1 MKETAVSRS
10 DEATREMLESVYRD
24 FNARNIN
31 AILRRMA
38 DDVDWPN
45 GWEGG
50 YVHGHDAVRVYWSRQ
65 WAQVDPTVTPVGF
78 TSLPDGRIDVTVHQ
92 VVQDRDGA
100 LLSDATVHH
109 VYRLER
115 GQIMHMEISE

>member
-1 MKETAVSRS
+1 MKETAVSAS
-10 DEATREMLESVYRD
+10 DAEIREMLESVYRD

-38 DDVDWPN
+38 DDVAWPN

-50 YVHGHDAVRVYWSRQ
+50 YVHGHDGVRDYWSRQ
-65 WAQVDPTVTPVGF
+65 WAQVDPTVTPVDF
-78 TSLPDGRIDVTVHQ
+78 ASLPDGRIDVTVHQ

-100 LLSDATVHH
+100 VLSDATVHH